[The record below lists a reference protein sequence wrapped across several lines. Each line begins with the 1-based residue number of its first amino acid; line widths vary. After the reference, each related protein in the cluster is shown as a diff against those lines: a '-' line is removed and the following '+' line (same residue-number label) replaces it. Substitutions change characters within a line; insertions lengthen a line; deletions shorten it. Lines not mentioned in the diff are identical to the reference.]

1 MVGAVMADGSAT
13 FWGEVGRG
21 NLGGVFRRYSD
32 VLLAGLVV
40 SIVGMM
46 IVPLPTFLL
55 DLLLSLNVTLA
66 VILLMVSIYVTD
78 ALRIAA
84 FPTILLITT
93 LFRLGLNVSTTRLI
107 LRDAEAGDVIRSFGE
122 FVVSGNIVVG
132 AVIFLI
138 LTLIQFIVIAKGS
151 ERVAEVAARFTLD
164 AMPGKQMA
172 IDADLRSGNIDQD
185 EARRRRGA
193 LQRESQMYGSMDG
206 AMKFVKGDAIAGILI
221 TVINIVGGLIIG
233 IAMNGMSAGEAA
245 SVYSV
250 LTIGDGL
257 VSQIPALIIS
267 LSAGLIVTRVASED
281 EGSHL
286 GHDIV
291 TQVLAQPK
299 AIAVAAVLLAVLG
312 VIPGLP
318 TVPFLV
324 LAAGAGVLAYSLRT
338 REDEVAAARPGTS
351 AAARPTP
358 GRPAPARRDDGELV
372 ASGVVPIALELS
384 PDVAAAVGAADASGA
399 FVTDIVPQIRR
410 ALYRD
415 LGVVLPGVRVR
426 TVPGQP
432 PGTFCVRLSELPMR
446 QGSLAGDR
454 CLADESP
461 ERLAVLN
468 VDAQA
473 AEHPISGRAISS
485 VPIAAAPIVEEAGI
499 ATWPPDQA
507 LAMHLAGVLRKYAYE
522 FVGIQEAQ
530 SLLDELEKTHPALVS
545 EVVPK
550 IVSPQLLAEVLR
562 RLVEE
567 QVSIRDLRA
576 ILHALADWA
585 PNEQDAVILTEYVR
599 TALKRQITYEHAP
612 HGNLTVWLVDPM
624 IEDAVRGAIQKTATG
639 SYLALDPE
647 MSRDILAAFRA
658 QFGDRG
664 PDAPPPIVLTSM
676 EVRRYIR
683 RLLEI
688 EFGEVNVLSFQELRP
703 DVNIQPVGR
712 IEVG

>member
-1 MVGAVMADGSAT
+1 
-13 FWGEVGRG
+13 
-21 NLGGVFRRYSD
+21 
-32 VLLAGLVV
+32 
-40 SIVGMM
+40 
-46 IVPLPTFLL
+46 
-55 DLLLSLNVTLA
+55 LNVTLA
-66 VILLMVSIYVTD
+66 VVLLMVSIYVGN
-78 ALRIAA
+78 ALRIAS

-107 LRDAEAGDVIRSFGE
+107 LRDAYAGEVIESFGQ

-172 IDADLRSGNIDQD
+172 IDADLRSGHIDQD
-185 EARRRRGA
+185 QARDRRA
-193 LQRESQMYGSMDG
+193 TLQRESQMYGSMDG

-233 IAMNGMSAGEAA
+233 MGMRDMSAGEAGA
-245 SVYSV
+245 LYTV

-267 LSAGLIVTRVASED
+267 LAAGLIVTRVASED

-286 GHDIV
+286 GHDIM
-291 TQVLAQPK
+291 TQVLAYPK

-312 VIPGLP
+312 LIPGLP

-324 LAAGAGVLAYSLRT
+324 LAAGAGLLAYSVSAREIADAVAGAGAIT
-338 REDEVAAARPGTS
+338 RAGPSSASAR
-351 AAARPTP
+351 AR
-358 GRPAPARRDDGELV
+358 GAPADD
-372 ASGVVPIALELS
+372 AFAATGVVPIALEIS
-384 PDVAAAVGAADASGA
+384 PDLAAAVGAVDATGP
-399 FVTDIVPQIRR
+399 FITETVPQIRR

-426 TVPGQP
+426 TVPSLP
-432 PGTFCVRLSELPMR
+432 PSSYCVRISELPMR
-446 QGSLAGDR
+446 QGVLSAQHALV
-454 CLADESP
+454 DEDP

-468 VDAQA
+468 VQAGA
-473 AEHPISGRAISS
+473 AEHPISARVVSAI
-485 VPIAAAPIVEEAGI
+485 PLAAAPTVEQAGLT
-499 ATWPPDQA
+499 AWPPSQV
-507 LAMHLAGVLRKYAYE
+507 LAMALAGVLRRYAYE
-522 FVGIQEAQ
+522 FVGIQETQA
-530 SLLDELEKTHPALVS
+530 LLDELEKHSPALVG

-550 IVSPQLLAEVLR
+550 IVSPQLLAEVLK

-576 ILHALADWA
+576 IMHALAEWV
-585 PNEQDAVILTEYVR
+585 PNEKDAVILTEYVR
-599 TALKRQITYEHAP
+599 SALSRQLTHEHAP
-612 HGNLTVWLVDPM
+612 DGSLVVWMIDPI
-624 IEDAVRGAIQKTATG
+624 IEDTVRGSIQKTATG

-647 MSRDILAAFRA
+647 MSRDILSSFRNTLA
-658 QFGDRG
+658 NR
-664 PDAPPPIVLTSM
+664 PADAPPPIVLTSM
-676 EVRRYIR
+676 EIRRYIR

-688 EFGEVNVLSFQELRP
+688 EMPDVNVLSFQELQP
-703 DVNIQPVGR
+703 DVNIQPLGR
-712 IEVG
+712 IGVS

>member
-1 MVGAVMADGSAT
+1 MVTPAVADTGTSLL
-13 FWGEVGRG
+13 GDLSRG
-21 NLGGVFRRYSD
+21 NLGAIFRRYSD
-32 VLLAGLVV
+32 LLLAGLVV
-40 SIVGMM
+40 SIIGMM

-66 VILLMVSIYVTD
+66 VILLMVSIYVGN
-78 ALRIAA
+78 ALRIAS

-107 LRDAEAGDVIRSFGE
+107 LRDAYAGEVIQSFGQ

-185 EARRRRGA
+185 TARTRRA
-193 LQRESQMYGSMDG
+193 ELQRESQLYGSMDG

-221 TVINIVGGLIIG
+221 TIINIVGGLIIG
-233 IAMNGMSAGEAA
+233 IGMRGMKAGDAGA
-245 SVYSV
+245 LYTV

-267 LSAGLIVTRVASED
+267 LSAGMIVTRVASED

-291 TQVLAQPK
+291 NQVLAQPK

-312 VIPGLP
+312 IIPGLP

-324 LAAGAGVLAYSLRT
+324 LAAGTGVLAYSLSQRALSET
-338 REDEVAAARPGTS
+338 PGAPGAPAARAGRPSARAAAGEETF
-351 AAARPTP
+351 AAT
-358 GRPAPARRDDGELV
+358 
-372 ASGVVPIALELS
+372 GVVPIALELS
-384 PDVAAAVGAADASGA
+384 PDLAHAVDANDSAGGFVAE
-399 FVTDIVPQIRR
+399 TVPQIRR

-426 TVPGQP
+426 VVPQLP
-432 PGTFCVRLSELPMR
+432 PSGFVVRLSELPMR
-446 QGSLAGDR
+446 DGVIAIDR
-454 CLADESP
+454 CLVDDTP
-461 ERLAVLN
+461 ERLQGLGVEVHPAR
-468 VDAQA
+468 
-473 AEHPISGRAISS
+473 HPISGR
-485 VPIAAAPIVEEAGI
+485 PICSIPAAAAQVIEQAGGV
-499 ATWPPDQA
+499 AWPPSQV
-507 LAMHLAGVLRKYAYE
+507 LAMSLAGVLRRYAYE

-530 SLLDELEKTHPALVS
+530 SLLDELEKTHPALVG

-550 IVSPQLLAEVLR
+550 LVSPQLLADVLR

-567 QVSIRDLRA
+567 QISIRDLRA
-576 ILHALADWA
+576 ILQALADWA
-585 PNEQDAVILTEYVR
+585 PNEKDAVILTEYVR
-599 TALKRQITYEHAP
+599 SALKRQITHDHVRDGA
-612 HGNLTVWLVDPM
+612 LVVWMLDPI
-624 IEDAVRGAIQKTATG
+624 IEDAIRGSIQKTATG

-647 MSRDILAAFRA
+647 MSRDILTAFRQA
-658 QFGDRG
+658 LGHAG

-676 EVRRYIR
+676 EVRRYVK

-688 EFGEVNVLSFQELRP
+688 EQPSVTVLSFQELLP
-703 DVNIQPVGR
+703 DVNIQPIGR
-712 IEVG
+712 ISPS